1 MATKQ
6 KQATWVAPPGSN
18 EAKHAGCTCSTIDN
32 IYGRGRTAKG
42 NRRVFVV
49 REGCPLHGIGILE
62 LVAAAAAAAERKA
75 MAA

>member
-1 MATKQ
+1 MATKR
-6 KQATWVAPPGSN
+6 KQVTWVAPPGSN

-49 REGCPLHGIGILE
+49 REGCPLHGIGIVPV
-62 LVAAAAAAAERKA
+62 VAAVETKAAKEAA
-75 MAA
+75 